1 MGFLAE
7 ALYQRGHFQDDS
19 FQTIENF
26 TDSTRTSQADTT
38 LLAHFTKSQV
48 TDHSEVTAVAVA
60 LCAREALEMIC

>member
-7 ALYQRGHFQDDS
+7 ALNQSGHFQDDS
-19 FQTIENF
+19 FHSIENF

-38 LLAHFTKSQV
+38 LLANFTKPEV
-48 TDHSEVTAVAVA
+48 PDHSEVTAAAVA